1 MTSDYRPTLKP
12 RLVVAD
18 AAKAIDCYR
27 DVFGAEEVAR
37 YSGGDGSIVHAE
49 LRRQDAAWTLKDEDG
64 TDRAP
69 SSDGHVPVLLMLEV
83 DDADAVAERMVAAGG
98 TVVFPVSDSDYG
110 RGGRVRDPFGHV
122 WMISER
128 PTDER

>member
-1 MTSDYRPTLKP
+1 MNDAYRPTLKP

-37 YSGGDGSIVHAE
+37 YNGDDGSIVHAE
-49 LRRQDAAWTLKDEDG
+49 LRLRDAAWTLKDEDD
-64 TDRAP
+64 TDQAP
-69 SSDGHVPVLLMLEV
+69 TSDGRAPVLLTLEV

-98 TVVFPVSDSDYG
+98 AVVFPVDDHGYG
-110 RGGRVRDPFGHV
+110 RMGRVRDPFGHI

-128 PTDER
+128 PTG